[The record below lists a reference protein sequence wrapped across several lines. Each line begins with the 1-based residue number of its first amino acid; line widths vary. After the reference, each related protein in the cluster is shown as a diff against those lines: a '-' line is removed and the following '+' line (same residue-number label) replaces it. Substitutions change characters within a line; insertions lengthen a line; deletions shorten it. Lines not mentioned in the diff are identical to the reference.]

1 MKGVITLVALV
12 GAGVGGWYGYSALTK
27 GPDAEDFVL
36 APVDRGEIVA
46 TIAATG
52 TVEPTTKVLV
62 GSQVSGTVM
71 KWYVDFNAPVKVGDL
86 LLELD
91 PERYKTDVM
100 RGRAAVKTAEAR
112 IEESRVRAKDSRRE
126 EQRLGELR
134 KRNAA
139 SDNEYKIAQAAAEA
153 AEATLHAAEATLDS
167 VKAELNSS
175 EVDLG
180 RTRIICP
187 IDGVVVSRDIDAG
200 QTVAASFQAPTLYT
214 IASDLRKMQVQANV
228 AESDVGKVHEG
239 MEARFRVDAF
249 PERRFEGRVS
259 QVRYNPTIVDN
270 IVTYVTIIDVENP
283 DLLLRPGMT
292 ATVTFEVAKV
302 ANALRVPNAALRF
315 SPEAPRAAADTRG
328 PAAMAGLDHKPKIYR
343 LSDGKPTPIPVD
355 VGLTDGSFTEVRGNA
370 LADGEKIIIERRWGA
385 AGGAGAPRGPRMPR
399 AM

>member
-1 MKGVITLVALV
+1 MKGFLILIALV
-12 GAGVGGWYGYSALTK
+12 GAGVGGWYGYGALTK

-71 KWYVDFNAPVKVGDL
+71 KWYMDFNAPVKVGDL

-91 PERYKTDVM
+91 PERYKTEVM
-100 RGRAAVKTAEAR
+100 RGRAAIKTAEAR
-112 IEESRVRAKDSRRE
+112 IEEARVRGKDARRE
-126 EQRLGELR
+126 EMRLGELR

-139 SDNEYKIAQAAAEA
+139 SDNEYKIAQATADAAD
-153 AEATLHAAEATLDS
+153 ATLHAAEATLDS

-214 IASDLRKMQVQANV
+214 IASDLRKMEVQANV
-228 AESDVGKVHEG
+228 AESDIGKIHDG

-249 PERRFEGRVS
+249 PERRFDGRVS

-315 SPEAPRAAADTRG
+315 TPEAPRASNDTRAPG
-328 PAAMAGLDHKPKIYR
+328 PSQGSDHKPKIYR
-343 LSDGKPTPIPVD
+343 LADGKPMPVS
-355 VGLTDGSFTEVRGNA
+355 VEIGLTDGSFTEVLGSA
-370 LADGEKIIIERRWGA
+370 VADGEKIIVERRWGVGGA
-385 AGGAGAPRGPRMPR
+385 AGGSRGPRMPR